1 MAYIGN
7 SPEVNS
13 FRIGVEKFN
22 GTGACTQFTIVR
34 DIDEAK
40 DIEVI
45 VDGVQQTPDDSYGV
59 TNGVITFTEPPSPG
73 SNNITVTYRA
83 PIVFTYNQVSSSQI
97 LAGAVTETALA
108 TNSITTS
115 KVADDSITT
124 TKVANNSITGEK
136 ISTPA
141 DIFDD
146 AFLFGGM

>member
-7 SPEVNS
+7 NPEVNS
-13 FRIGVEKFN
+13 FTIGLEKFN
-22 GTGACTQFTIVR
+22 GTGACTQFTLTR
-34 DIDEAK
+34 DIDDANAVE
-40 DIEVI
+40 IVVNGVI
-45 VDGVQQTPDDSYGV
+45 QTPIDSYSV
-59 TNGVITFTEPPSPG
+59 TNGIITFTEPPSSG
-73 SNNITVTYRA
+73 SNNITATYRA
-83 PIVFTYNQVSSSQI
+83 PIVLTFNQVSSSQI

-108 TNSITTS
+108 T
-115 KVADDSITT
+115 DSITT